1 MNLYPEFKE
10 KNVII
15 TGVASGIGFEQAKA
29 MLASGANV
37 FGADLKTNANVEK
50 LQLNATFHFQQC
62 DIRDKD
68 QIKEWLVPIL
78 KRSTIDILLN
88 TAGILDGFAPSL
100 ETSEEQWDN
109 IMDTN
114 LKSMFLIT
122 NLVLPNMLA
131 QKHGVILNMASIAG
145 MVAGGGGAAYTA
157 AKSGIIGYTK
167 QLDYDYADQGIR
179 ALSIAPGAIETP
191 MNAADFAG
199 EGEMAREVAQQTP
212 AKRWAKPEEVA
223 QLTMFLA
230 SPRSDYIHGASVP
243 IDGGWIEK

>member
-50 LQLNATFHFQQC
+50 LQSNATFHFQQC

>member
-37 FGADLKTNANVEK
+37 YGADLKTNANVEE
-50 LQLNATFHFQQC
+50 LQSNNTFHFQQC

-230 SPRSDYIHGASVP
+230 SPRADYIHGASVP